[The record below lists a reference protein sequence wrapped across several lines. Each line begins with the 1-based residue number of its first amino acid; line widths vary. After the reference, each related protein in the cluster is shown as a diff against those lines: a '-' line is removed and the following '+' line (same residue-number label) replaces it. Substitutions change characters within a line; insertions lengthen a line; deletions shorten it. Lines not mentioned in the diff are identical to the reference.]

1 MLRKL
6 SRNRLHQQGRWD
18 RNSGARQFRAEAI
31 KAPVA
36 NHFLE
41 TELEKLR
48 AAVSTGYARG
58 SYLSQQRRCRVI
70 RGIGMIERGDY
81 VSTSDRSGKMAL
93 LKRELCR
100 QVKGPEVTHADRCT
114 LVFDT
119 DAKNLYIE
127 REVAH
132 LDASV
137 QGAIEIQTAMMD
149 IADYLKQGGQTAGH
163 RELWRLLRTLF
174 KEDSALDESVG

>member
-1 MLRKL
+1 
-6 SRNRLHQQGRWD
+6 
-18 RNSGARQFRAEAI
+18 
-31 KAPVA
+31 
-36 NHFLE
+36 
-41 TELEKLR
+41 
-48 AAVSTGYARG
+48 
-58 SYLSQQRRCRVI
+58 
-70 RGIGMIERGDY
+70 
-81 VSTSDRSGKMAL
+81 MAL
-93 LKRELCR
+93 LKRELYR

-119 DAKNLYIE
+119 DAKNLYVE

-137 QGAIEIQTAMMD
+137 NGTIEIQTATMD

-174 KEDSALDESVG
+174 KETGDANELID